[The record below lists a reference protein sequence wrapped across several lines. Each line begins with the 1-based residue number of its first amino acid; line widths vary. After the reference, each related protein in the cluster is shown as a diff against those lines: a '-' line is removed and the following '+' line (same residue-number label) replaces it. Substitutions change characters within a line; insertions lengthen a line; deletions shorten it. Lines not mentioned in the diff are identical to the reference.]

1 MALCARLMRSSSEPP
16 LDWPICLSR
25 TNLSQANLV
34 GLPAISVPV
43 GHDPSGLPIGLQFI
57 GRPWAEATL
66 LRMASVMESAA
77 SGRVRQQGAPAIWM
91 NPLTGQSAGL

>member
-1 MALCARLMRSSSEPP
+1 MQLFWTTLIGMFAPP
-16 LDWPICLSR
+16 TLI
-25 TNLSQANLV
+25 LSQANLV

-77 SGRVRQQGAPAIWM
+77 LGRVRQQGAPAIWI